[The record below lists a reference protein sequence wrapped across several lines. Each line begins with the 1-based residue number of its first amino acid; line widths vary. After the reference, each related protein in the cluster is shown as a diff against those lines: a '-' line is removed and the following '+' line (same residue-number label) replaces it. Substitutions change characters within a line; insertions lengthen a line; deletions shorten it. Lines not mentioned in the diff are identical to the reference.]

1 MEDGIYHVGRK
12 KKLDLRPTGRPMV
25 AKKVAR
31 RRSRR
36 PSGVGLEP
44 AKRLIRL
51 LGGGRTSGAG
61 VVQAGIGMKS
71 WLSRLSATLLAV
83 AFVASAAPAQ
93 AQKRVA
99 LVIGNNDY
107 RNVPKLQKAVNDAR
121 TMGDT
126 LKQLGFNV
134 MVAENLNRQAFS
146 ETLLAFDRT
155 VEPGDTAFFFYAGHG
170 FEIAGQ
176 NFLLPTDVPAATE
189 GQEELVRDASVLA
202 DRIIER
208 LQNKKARTSILVF
221 DACRNNPF
229 ERAGTR
235 AVAGGGG
242 LAPMTQ
248 LPEGVFSVFSAGPR
262 QTALD
267 RLSNDDANPNSV
279 FTRTFA
285 KELLQPGENLVQ
297 VAQRTRRLVSEMAE
311 TVKHKQIPVYFD
323 QMVDDVFLN
332 GIAKGKAEALAEAA
346 KPSAP
351 PQQVAAL
358 PPVSVPKLPKEDSIN
373 APIASFS
380 RHNGGWTVV
389 FSIADPTLGISWRIG
404 DSGDFRETGF
414 MDTLDPRTR
423 KRMPN
428 PSIELPADAPAATIE
443 LRYVD
448 TQGEMQG
455 PFPIKFDPDAA
466 LIRDQRKILDMTATS
481 WLSFRE
487 FNGLLVYYTHLMSYR
502 CAIREVRIGI
512 DTAVP
517 DKVLKMPACNSRDP
531 GAIPSD
537 AQPYLKLAP
546 QTKSVSVELTYRDGS
561 VSEIKTFRR

>member
-1 MEDGIYHVGRK
+1 MKGWH
-12 KKLDLRPTGRPMV
+12 
-25 AKKVAR
+25 
-31 RRSRR
+31 S
-36 PSGVGLEP
+36 
-44 AKRLIRL
+44 RLIAMV
-51 LGGGRTSGAG
+51 SVAG
-61 VVQAGIGMKS
+61 VF
-71 WLSRLSATLLAV
+71 LAL
-83 AFVASAAPAQ
+83 AAPAH
-93 AQKRVA
+93 AEKRVA

-107 RNVPKLQKAVNDAR
+107 KNVPKLQKAVNDAR

-126 LKQLGFNV
+126 LKQLGFTV
-134 MVAENLNRQAFS
+134 MVAENQTRQAFS
-146 ETLLAFDRT
+146 QSLLAFDKA
-155 VEPGDTAFFFYAGHG
+155 VDKGDTAFFFYAGHG

-189 GQEELVRDASVLA
+189 GQEELVRDASILA
-202 DRIIER
+202 DRVIER
-208 LQNKKARTSILVF
+208 LQNKGARTAILVF

-229 ERAGTR
+229 ERSGTR

-267 RLSNDDANPNSV
+267 RLSNNDDNPNSV

-285 KELLQPGENLVQ
+285 RELTQPGVNLVQ

-332 GIAKGKAEALAEAA
+332 GAAKGAPEVAKEIARPAEPLQ
-346 KPSAP
+346 K
-351 PQQVAAL
+351 VAAL
-358 PPVSVPKLPKEDSIN
+358 PPVQRLAPQKDSVN
-373 APIASFS
+373 APIAMFS

-389 FSIADPTLGISWRIG
+389 FSIADPTLGISWRMG
-404 DSGDFRETGF
+404 DAGDFRETGF
-414 MDTLDPRTR
+414 NDTLDSRTR

-428 PSIELPADAPAATIE
+428 PSIELPADAPAATIQV
-443 LRYVD
+443 RYVD
-448 TQGEMQG
+448 INGELQG
-455 PFPIKFDPDAA
+455 PFPIRFDPEAA

-502 CAIREVRIGI
+502 CAIREVRVGI
-512 DTAVP
+512 DSTVP
-517 DKVLKMPACNSRDP
+517 DKVLKMPPCDPRDP
-531 GAIPSD
+531 SVIPHD

-546 QTKSVSVELTYRDGS
+546 STKSVSVELTYRDGS
-561 VSEIKTFRR
+561 VSEIKSFRR

>member
-1 MEDGIYHVGRK
+1 
-12 KKLDLRPTGRPMV
+12 
-25 AKKVAR
+25 
-31 RRSRR
+31 
-36 PSGVGLEP
+36 
-44 AKRLIRL
+44 
-51 LGGGRTSGAG
+51 
-61 VVQAGIGMKS
+61 MKS
-71 WLSRLSATLLAV
+71 WLSRLSAALLAV

-93 AQKRVA
+93 AEKRVA

-146 ETLLAFDRT
+146 ETLLAFDRA

-285 KELLQPGENLVQ
+285 RELLQPGENLVQ

-332 GIAKGKAEALAEAA
+332 GIAKGQTEAA

-351 PQQVAAL
+351 ALLVAAL
-358 PPVSVPKLPKEDSIN
+358 EPVSV
-373 APIASFS
+373 
-380 RHNGGWTVV
+380 R
-389 FSIADPTLGISWRIG
+389 
-404 DSGDFRETGF
+404 
-414 MDTLDPRTR
+414 
-423 KRMPN
+423 
-428 PSIELPADAPAATIE
+428 
-443 LRYVD
+443 
-448 TQGEMQG
+448 
-455 PFPIKFDPDAA
+455 
-466 LIRDQRKILDMTATS
+466 
-481 WLSFRE
+481 
-487 FNGLLVYYTHLMSYR
+487 
-502 CAIREVRIGI
+502 
-512 DTAVP
+512 
-517 DKVLKMPACNSRDP
+517 
-531 GAIPSD
+531 
-537 AQPYLKLAP
+537 
-546 QTKSVSVELTYRDGS
+546 
-561 VSEIKTFRR
+561 

>member
-1 MEDGIYHVGRK
+1 
-12 KKLDLRPTGRPMV
+12 
-25 AKKVAR
+25 
-31 RRSRR
+31 
-36 PSGVGLEP
+36 
-44 AKRLIRL
+44 
-51 LGGGRTSGAG
+51 
-61 VVQAGIGMKS
+61 MKI
-71 WLSRLSATLLAV
+71 WLSLRTALAWSLVAWSLLAL
-83 AFVASAAPAQ
+83 AQPAH
-93 AQKRVA
+93 AEKRVA

-107 RNVPKLQKAVNDAR
+107 KNVPKLQKAVNDAR

-126 LKQLGFNV
+126 LKQLGFSV
-134 MVAENLNRQAFS
+134 MVAENQTRQAFS
-146 ETLLAFDRT
+146 QTLLAFDNA

-189 GQEELVRDASVLA
+189 GQEELVRDASILA

-229 ERAGTR
+229 ERSGTR

-267 RLSNDDANPNSV
+267 RLSNNDDNPNSV

-285 KELLQPGENLVQ
+285 KELTQPGVNLVQ
-297 VAQRTRRLVSEMAE
+297 VAQRTRRLVADMAE
-311 TVKHKQIPVYFD
+311 TVSHKQIPVYFD

-332 GIAKGKAEALAEAA
+332 GAVAKAPAETA
-346 KPSAP
+346 KPAEP
-351 PQQVAAL
+351 PQKVAAL
-358 PPVSVPKLPKEDSIN
+358 PPVSVPRMAPSNDSVN
-373 APIASFS
+373 APIAMFS

-404 DSGDFRETGF
+404 DAGEFRETGF
-414 MDTLDPRTR
+414 IDTLDPRTR

-428 PSIELPADAPAATIE
+428 PSIELAADAPAATIQV
-443 LRYVD
+443 RYVD
-448 TQGEMQG
+448 ASGELQG
-455 PFPIKFDPDAA
+455 PFPIKFDPEAA

-487 FNGLLVYYTHLMSYR
+487 FDGLLVYYSHLMSYR
-502 CAIREVRIGI
+502 CAIREARIGI

-517 DKVLKMPACNSRDP
+517 DKVLKMPPCDPRDP
-531 GAIPSD
+531 SVIPHE

-546 QTKSVSVELTYRDGS
+546 STQFVSVELTYRDGS
-561 VSEIKTFRR
+561 ISEIKSFRR

>member
-1 MEDGIYHVGRK
+1 MTRFLKTFWVCSLAAIV
-12 KKLDLRPTGRPMV
+12 LTI
-25 AKKVAR
+25 
-31 RRSRR
+31 
-36 PSGVGLEP
+36 GL
-44 AKRLIRL
+44 
-51 LGGGRTSGAG
+51 T
-61 VVQAGIGMKS
+61 
-71 WLSRLSATLLAV
+71 
-83 AFVASAAPAQ
+83 FAAPAY
-93 AQKRVA
+93 AENRVA

-107 RNVPKLQKAVNDAR
+107 KNVPRLQKAVNDAR
-121 TMGDT
+121 AMGDA

-134 MVAENLNRQAFS
+134 MVAENLNRQQFS
-146 ETLLAFDRT
+146 QALLTFDNM
-155 VEPGDTAFFFYAGHG
+155 VEAGDTAFFFYAGHG

-285 KELLQPGENLVQ
+285 KELVQPGLNMVQ

-311 TVKHKQIPVYFD
+311 TVHHKQIPVYFD

-332 GIAKGKAEALAEAA
+332 GLAKGTPENAA
-346 KPSAP
+346 PAP
-351 PQQVAAL
+351 TQPKLAAL
-358 PPVSVPKLPKEDSIN
+358 PPVVMPRVPPASESLN
-373 APIASFS
+373 APIAMFS
-380 RHNGGWTVV
+380 RSNSGWSIT
-389 FSIADPTLGISWRIG
+389 FSIVDPTLGISWRLG
-404 DSGDFRETGF
+404 DSGDFHETGF
-414 MDTLDPRTR
+414 MDILDPRTR

-428 PSIELPADAPAATIE
+428 FSIQLPGNTLGGTIQVRYIDAG
-443 LRYVD
+443 
-448 TQGEMQG
+448 GEMQG
-455 PFPIKFDPDAA
+455 PFPIKFDPEAA
-466 LIRDQRKILDMTATS
+466 LIHDQRKILDMTSTS

-502 CAIREVRIGI
+502 CAIRQVRIGI
-512 DTAVP
+512 DTSMP
-517 DKVLKMPACNSRDP
+517 DKVLTMPACNMKDP
-531 GAIPSD
+531 ISIPSD
-537 AQPYLKLAP
+537 ASPYLKLP
-546 QTKSVSVELTYRDGS
+546 SSTQFVSVELTYRDGS
-561 VSEIKTFRR
+561 VSEIKSFRR

>member
-1 MEDGIYHVGRK
+1 
-12 KKLDLRPTGRPMV
+12 LN
-25 AKKVAR
+25 R
-31 RRSRR
+31 RRKFADYGIRRLARAADRSRK
-36 PSGVGLEP
+36 VGNSMT
-44 AKRLIRL
+44 R
-51 LGGGRTSGAG
+51 
-61 VVQAGIGMKS
+61 
-71 WLSRLSATLLAV
+71 WLSGLPTLTSIAIALMAL
-83 AFVASAAPAQ
+83 AAPAQ
-93 AQKRVA
+93 AEKRVA
-99 LVIGNNDY
+99 LVVGNNDY

-121 TMGDT
+121 TMGAT
-126 LKQLGFNV
+126 LKQLGFSV
-134 MVAENLNRQAFS
+134 MVAENQTRAAFS
-146 ETLLAFDRT
+146 QTLLAFDNA

-176 NFLLPTDVPAATE
+176 NFLLPTDVPAAGE

-208 LQNKKARTSILVF
+208 LQNKKVRTSILVF

-235 AVAGGGG
+235 AVAGSGG

-267 RLSNDDANPNSV
+267 RLSNNDDNPNSV

-297 VAQRTRRLVSEMAE
+297 VAQHTRRMVSEMAE
-311 TVKHKQIPVYFD
+311 AVSHKQIPVYFD

-332 GIAKGKAEALAEAA
+332 GMAAKGQEPTQK
-346 KPSAP
+346 
-351 PQQVAAL
+351 VAAL
-358 PPVSVPKLPKEDSIN
+358 PPVSVPRIPQNDSVN
-373 APIASFS
+373 APIAMFS

-389 FSIADPTLGISWRIG
+389 FSIADPTLGISWRMG
-404 DSGDFRETGF
+404 DSGEFRETGF
-414 MDTLDPRTR
+414 MDVLDPRTR

-428 PSIELPADAPAATIE
+428 LSIELPGDAPAATIQV
-443 LRYVD
+443 RYID
-448 TQGEMQG
+448 TSGEMQG
-455 PFPIKFDPDAA
+455 PFPIRFDPEAA

-502 CAIREVRIGI
+502 CAIREVRVGI
-512 DTAVP
+512 DTTVP
-517 DKVLKMPACNSRDP
+517 DKVLKMPPCDPRDP
-531 GAIPSD
+531 SSIPSD

-546 QTKSVSVELTYRDGS
+546 STQSVSVELTYRDGS
-561 VSEIKTFRR
+561 VSEIKSFRR

>member
-1 MEDGIYHVGRK
+1 
-12 KKLDLRPTGRPMV
+12 
-25 AKKVAR
+25 
-31 RRSRR
+31 
-36 PSGVGLEP
+36 
-44 AKRLIRL
+44 
-51 LGGGRTSGAG
+51 
-61 VVQAGIGMKS
+61 MKN
-71 WLSRLSATLLAV
+71 RLSFTAALALSLVTSLLAL
-83 AFVASAAPAQ
+83 AAPAY
-93 AQKRVA
+93 AEKRVA

-107 RNVPKLQKAVNDAR
+107 KNVPKLQKAVNDAR

-126 LKQLGFNV
+126 LKQLGFSV
-134 MVAENLNRQAFS
+134 MVAENQSRQAFS
-146 ETLLAFDRT
+146 ESLLAFDRA

-176 NFLLPTDVPAATE
+176 NFLLPTDVPAAGE

-208 LQNKKARTSILVF
+208 LQNKKVRTAILVF

-229 ERAGTR
+229 ERSGTR

-267 RLSNDDANPNSV
+267 RLSNNDDNPNSV

-297 VAQRTRRLVSEMAE
+297 VAQHTRRLVSEMAE
-311 TVKHKQIPVYFD
+311 TVNHKQIPVYFD

-332 GIAKGKAEALAEAA
+332 GVAKGQAEAA
-346 KPSAP
+346 RPAEPP
-351 PQQVAAL
+351 PQKVAAL
-358 PPVSVPKLPKEDSIN
+358 PPVSVPRLPQNNSVN
-373 APIASFS
+373 APIAAFS
-380 RHNGGWTVV
+380 RHNGGWSVV
-389 FSIADPTLGISWRIG
+389 FSIADPTLGISWRMG
-404 DSGDFRETGF
+404 EAGDFRETGF
-414 MDTLDPRTR
+414 IDTLDPRTR

-428 PSIELPADAPAATIE
+428 PSIELPADAPAATIFV
-443 LRYVD
+443 RYVD
-448 TQGEMQG
+448 ASGELQG
-455 PFPIKFDPDAA
+455 PFPIRFDPEAA

-487 FNGLLVYYTHLMSYR
+487 FNGLLVYYTQLMSYR
-502 CAIREVRIGI
+502 CAIREVRVGI
-512 DTAVP
+512 DSAVP
-517 DKVLKMPACNSRDP
+517 DKVLKMPPCDPRDP
-531 GAIPSD
+531 SVIPHD

-546 QTKSVSVELTYRDGS
+546 STQSVSVELTYRDGS
-561 VSEIKTFRR
+561 VSEIKSFRR